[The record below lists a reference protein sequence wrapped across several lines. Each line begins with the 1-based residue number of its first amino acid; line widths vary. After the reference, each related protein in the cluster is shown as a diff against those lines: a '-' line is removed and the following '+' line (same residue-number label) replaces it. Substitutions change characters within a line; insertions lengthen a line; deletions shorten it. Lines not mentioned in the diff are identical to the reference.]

1 MIKQPQNYFIDA
13 FKKRLL
19 EVDNKEFLIENEIS
33 LIESYVNK
41 PIAINEINSTK
52 SVFDLSNLGSSKII
66 SEVFNE
72 YMLNGSIDNLEPY
85 SDPFKAN
92 YVETGLLFVKYYKW
106 LREIKKQPVNQPRKQ
121 KLTQKQK
128 LLALHYLG
136 VDFSKYDNS
145 SLAKILS
152 QVLDLGEENIRK
164 NLSYVSAG
172 KNDVR
177 TESNLDKVFQL
188 YKSTGLDSI
197 SNSINKDLEKM
208 K

>member
-1 MIKQPQNYFIDA
+1 MKEQSQNYFIDA
-13 FKKRLL
+13 FEKRLL
-19 EVDNKEFLIENEIS
+19 EVNNKEFLIENEINI
-33 LIESYVNK
+33 IESYVNK
-41 PIAINEINSTK
+41 PISVNERNSTN

-72 YMLNGSIDNLEPY
+72 YMLNGSIKNIEVNN
-85 SDPFKAN
+85 DPFKSN
-92 YVETGLLFVKYYKW
+92 FVKTGLLFVKYYKW
-106 LREIKKQPVNQPRKQ
+106 LKEINKHPINQPKKQ

-152 QVLDLGEENIRK
+152 QILDLGEENIRK

-172 KNDVR
+172 KNEVR
-177 TESNLDKVFQL
+177 TESNLEKVHQL
-188 YKSTGLDSI
+188 YKNIGINDI
-197 SNSINKDLEKM
+197 SNTIYKDLEKI